1 MRPSSDRT
9 PFYPPNP
16 RPNLPPSSQL
26 RERSAST
33 GHRGGGPPPA
43 GFYPPQPQST
53 PPSQYGGQ
61 RLSLG
66 GQRPSLS
73 YYDFPFAQSAPPSR
87 TYLQN
92 GPPPILSRRL
102 TFGGSESFQTP
113 ASGSGGHARGVY
125 AHAAPRHHCES
136 EDSPSYRA
144 EDQQF
149 AVSAESIPDGAR
161 ELIVFVFRSTL
172 PRRPPISTWKM
183 WTRRC
188 VCLVVF
194 SEGVADN
201 RCGEQS
207 KKRPKTPPDLCA
219 VCGAVSRSSTAG
231 CGRTDSLMQTET
243 PEWRKGAFLA
253 ELRSLG
259 LSSLTEVNDHRSRWR
274 PLPLQRLWTLGCKGT
289 RTLHDFCKSDS
300 LTERFAASEGANS
313 ARSVIVVRTPVCAV

>member
-87 TYLQN
+87 TCPQN

-149 AVSAESIPDGAR
+149 AVSAESRWGPRAHRVRVPQYSAEETADFDMEDVDEEVR
-161 ELIVFVFRSTL
+161 L
-172 PRRPPISTWKM
+172 PGGI
-183 WTRRC
+183 
-188 VCLVVF
+188 L
-194 SEGVADN
+194 G
-201 RCGEQS
+201 G
-207 KKRPKTPPDLCA
+207 
-219 VCGAVSRSSTAG
+219 SS
-231 CGRTDSLMQTET
+231 
-243 PEWRKGAFLA
+243 
-253 ELRSLG
+253 
-259 LSSLTEVNDHRSRWR
+259 
-274 PLPLQRLWTLGCKGT
+274 
-289 RTLHDFCKSDS
+289 
-300 LTERFAASEGANS
+300 
-313 ARSVIVVRTPVCAV
+313 